1 MSVKLSSELLQIQ
14 DLDNQISLMERQ
26 INNLRSRPRE
36 SRELLSLRARSSEAC
51 SKKQSLD
58 AAIESNSR
66 AEAALNKRVSQLQSK
81 IYGGQIGANKELQ
94 ALQQE
99 LEDSKGKLSALQ
111 EQILQD
117 MESVEELSAQLPK
130 LKAELETAERHS
142 RIENDKIERDIAKLE
157 SEVKAAGEERS
168 RQLAQLEQTKLYAYN
183 NLYISKNKRAVAE
196 VKDKR
201 CGECMAQLSETKINE
216 LYKNKLLF
224 CEVCGRILALRRA
237 APNK

>member
-1 MSVKLSSELLQIQ
+1 MSVKLTSELLQIQ

-26 INNLRSRPRE
+26 IGNLRARPRE
-36 SRELLSLRARSSEAC
+36 SEELLALRARCGEAF
-51 SKKQSLD
+51 SKYQRLN
-58 AAIESNSR
+58 AAIENNSR
-66 AEAALNKRVSQLQSK
+66 TEAALIKKASQLQSK

-111 EQILQD
+111 EQILKD
-117 MESVEELSAQLPK
+117 MESSEELSPLLPK
-130 LKAELETAERHS
+130 LKAELEAAERHS
-142 RIENDKIERDIAKLE
+142 RIENDRIQRDIAKLE
-157 SEVKAAGEERS
+157 SEIKAAGEERS
-168 RQLAQLEQTKLYAYN
+168 RQLAQLDQTKLYAYS

-196 VKDKR
+196 VRDKR

-237 APNK
+237 APIK